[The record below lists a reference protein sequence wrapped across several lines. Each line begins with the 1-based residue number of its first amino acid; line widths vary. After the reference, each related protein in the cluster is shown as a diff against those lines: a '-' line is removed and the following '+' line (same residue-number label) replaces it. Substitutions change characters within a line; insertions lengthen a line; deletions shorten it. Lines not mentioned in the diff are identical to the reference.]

1 MYHLDLMPNFVPDP
15 HFTGMLLDIAAVAA
29 PLLQKHGLEK
39 KDQKDKD
46 KEKEEDGTETGGIVG
61 V

>member
-1 MYHLDLMPNFVPDP
+1 MQNFVPDP
-15 HFTGMLLDIAAVAA
+15 RFTGISLDVAAVAT

-39 KDQKDKD
+39 KDKDKD
-46 KEKEEDGTETGGIVG
+46 KEKEADGTETGGIVG